1 MLIEIIIEYD
11 NSENLKLMPM
21 LKLISTLREQYEQ
34 KLQVRWEISI
44 LIVVSIL
51 MTFVNLRMCPAIGKS

>member
-34 KLQVRWEISI
+34 KVTSSMGNFHSHSSKYFNDI
-44 LIVVSIL
+44 
-51 MTFVNLRMCPAIGKS
+51 C